1 MPALLPPANIFFYP
15 RVGQSSGTLILASA
29 SSSTPWL
36 SPGLLFSPM
45 LTPAFILIG
54 FHLDTN
60 AGTAPAVSPRTLN
73 KKPTY
78 AGQWVCLLMRREIQ
92 TMRNWRQGK
101 SVKDFSVCSCHG
113 GSLTC
118 ANFRFPLTSWQACL
132 ILSTVPSSPKYC
144 KDSHS
149 GRARSLSAG
158 LFDVRPETK
167 V

>member
-1 MPALLPPANIFFYP
+1 MLIPA
-15 RVGQSSGTLILASA
+15 ST
-29 SSSTPWL
+29 SSSSPWL
-36 SPGLLFSPM
+36 SPWLLFSTM
-45 LTPAFILIG
+45 LTPAFILIW

-73 KKPTY
+73 KKPIY
-78 AGQWVCLLMRREIQ
+78 AGQLVCLLMRREIQ
-92 TMRNWRQGK
+92 TMRYWRRGK
-101 SVKDFSVCSCHG
+101 SVKDFSVCFCHG
-113 GSLTC
+113 ASVTC

-132 ILSTVPSSPKYC
+132 ILSTIPSSPKYC
-144 KDSHS
+144 KDNHS